1 MAGRFGMFLVISSTC
16 NLLIDHYEG
25 GLLALLAAAHQGP
38 QGPAEGPVPGKKLVS
53 YERSTN

>member
-1 MAGRFGMFLVISSTC
+1 MFLVISSTC